1 VYGKREET
9 ARSELAAYQK
19 GDFIQG
25 DRPEAGAD
33 LTTTLVTFDSV
44 ILAALRAH
52 GELRARIPHL
62 VASRLPRPYHFR
74 ARTQY
79 YQHVA
84 AIFGRLCLAV
94 RSSRAA
100 IPSNRKPRLKKISNQ
115 PRRSPPG
122 RSVRAVEGGHGVG
135 SGDPR
140 YVAGQSEERTALA
153 LFQKEISLRIF
164 ARIPRGRIGVVAES
178 SQNPTLRI

>member
-1 VYGKREET
+1 MYGKREET

-74 ARTQY
+74 ARIQSF
-79 YQHVA
+79 QAVA
-84 AIFGRLCLAV
+84 APFPGDSVLPSGPLAP
-94 RSSRAA
+94 RSR
-100 IPSNRKPRLKKISNQ
+100 RTEKPRLKKSTISLGDL
-115 PRRSPPG
+115 PG
-122 RSVRAVEGGHGVG
+122 RGVRAVEGGHGVG

-140 YVAGQSEERTALA
+140 YVAGQSEERTTLA

-164 ARIPRGRIGVVAES
+164 ARLPRGRIRERARSVD
-178 SQNPTLRI
+178 